1 MCIYTIAISI
11 EVTTISG
18 IFEKHQIIMR
28 SFVRIALIV
37 VCFRLVASQ
46 SLHFA
51 VMTSFKNSTLGQ
63 NCSAVLQ
70 EATNKLKN
78 ASLLSS
84 NVTLSCRVLKTKASA
99 LYLKVMRIRRN
110 HRF

>member
-1 MCIYTIAISI
+1 
-11 EVTTISG
+11 
-18 IFEKHQIIMR
+18 MR
-28 SFVRIALIV
+28 IVLLV
-37 VCFRLVASQ
+37 VCCKLVASK

-78 ASLLSS
+78 VSLLSS
-84 NVTLSCRVLKTKASA
+84 NVTLSCSVLKTKAT
-99 LYLKVMRIRRN
+99 
-110 HRF
+110 